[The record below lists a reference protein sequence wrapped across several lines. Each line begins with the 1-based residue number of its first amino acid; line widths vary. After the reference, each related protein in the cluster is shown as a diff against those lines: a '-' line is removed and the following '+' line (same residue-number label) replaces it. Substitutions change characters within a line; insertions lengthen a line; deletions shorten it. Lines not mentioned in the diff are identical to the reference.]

1 MIIYRIGLNNLLL
14 FFSFSVMSNSLR
26 PVDYSMPG
34 FPVLHHLKSLLKLIS
49 TESVVPSKHLIL
61 CFLILLLPQSF
72 PESGLFSMSQ
82 LFASG
87 SQSTGVSAS
96 VLPMNI
102 QDSFPLGWIGLIL
115 QSKGLSRVFFKNHSL
130 KASILWCSAFF
141 MVQLSQ
147 VIHI

>member
-87 SQSTGVSAS
+87 GQSTGVSAS
-96 VLPMNI
+96 VLPVNI

>member
-14 FFSFSVMSNSLR
+14 FFSFSLMSNSLR